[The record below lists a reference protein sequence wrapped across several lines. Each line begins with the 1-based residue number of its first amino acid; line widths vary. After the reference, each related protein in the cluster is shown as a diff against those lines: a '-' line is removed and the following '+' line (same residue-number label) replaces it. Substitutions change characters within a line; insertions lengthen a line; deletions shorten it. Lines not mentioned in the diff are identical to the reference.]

1 MEKQKITKFNNDYYL
16 LGINQD
22 NEKVWLEKP
31 SWDCD
36 WYWGLGYVETFN
48 QNYSDID
55 THTHFNLLFFKTN
68 KSSYDAFKEYFKET
82 ALSNKELWILLECM
96 QSLYTLGEYS
106 DFVCRGG
113 SNYIKNPCKELLK
126 NEDEYN
132 RINKILIPKLWEQ
145 VENILKGE
153 E

>member
-16 LGINQD
+16 LGINQE

-36 WYWGLGYVETFN
+36 WYWGFGYVEIFN

-55 THTHFNLLFFKTN
+55 THTHFNLLFFNTN

-82 ALSNKELWILLECM
+82 TLSNKELW
-96 QSLYTLGEYS
+96 
-106 DFVCRGG
+106 
-113 SNYIKNPCKELLK
+113 K
-126 NEDEYN
+126 
-132 RINKILIPKLWEQ
+132 
-145 VENILKGE
+145 
-153 E
+153 